1 MKRPTLA
8 PKTTIMKNF
17 KNVLIALDYDQSAKK
32 VAEAGFSLASSM
44 GAKVTLM
51 HVVADPI
58 YYTNTEY
65 SPITGYTGFSIL
77 DPLINADPEGMKK
90 ATLDFLEKF
99 KLNLGDETIE
109 TIAQD
114 GEPSEA
120 ILKTAKKMH
129 ADVIVIGSHSR
140 KWLEN
145 VLLGSVTEKV
155 LRHSTIPLF
164 IVPVRK
170 PA

>member
-1 MKRPTLA
+1 MK
-8 PKTTIMKNF
+8 KF

-32 VAEAGFSLASSM
+32 VAETGFSMASAM

-51 HVVADPI
+51 HVVADPV

-65 SPITGYTGFSIL
+65 SPITGYIGFTIL
-77 DPLINADPEGMKK
+77 DPLMDADHDGMKN
-90 ATLDFLEKF
+90 ATLGFLEKF
-99 KLNLGDETIE
+99 KLELGDETIE

-114 GEPSEA
+114 GEPAEA
-120 ILKTAKKMH
+120 ILKTAKKIH

-145 VLLGSVTEKV
+145 VLLGSISEKV
-155 LRHSTIPLF
+155 LRQSNIPLF

-170 PA
+170 PT